1 MEAYERTTKSRARI
15 LAPLTKIEVLETIRA
30 QGEPAG
36 TPDLYLV
43 IIIEADGRDRPAG
56 SAGNLAGALQLC
68 ALEVARQI
76 VALEEGAQGAQV
88 KPEPAPGAQADTT
101 PDPLLAALLARMD
114 TTRTH

>member
-15 LAPLTKIEVLETIRA
+15 LAPKNRIEVLETIRA
-30 QGEPAG
+30 QGEPAD

-43 IIIEADGRDRPAG
+43 IVIETNGTDRPLG

-68 ALEVARQI
+68 ALEVGRQL
-76 VALEEGAQGAQV
+76 VTLEAAQGAQAA
-88 KPEPAPGAQADTT
+88 PAAADTHQAEGT

-114 TTRTH
+114 TKITH